1 MPKRVYLVL
10 ILFLA
15 AVGLSACDPTCDA
28 GSLLQ
33 PDLISPDWWEVVDGS
48 AAMLEWD
55 YPDSCEPEEYEII
68 LSQYRDYSVIE
79 HTQMVPGD
87 TTTWTATGLDPAE
100 EYFWRVR
107 AKVGS
112 TYGGYSGQLR
122 SFFTLPF
129 CSAGD
134 LIAPYPQFPLSHGMY
149 DNDYDSFEWLWV
161 ENDCIPE
168 SYRIEVSRDE
178 NFIDDEYNG
187 ATGNP
192 STRWGLG
199 SAPPPATKMW
209 WRVSAYA
216 DGTWGPTGTEHFFY
230 TAPACEGTD
239 MVAPTLVS
247 PADGAV
253 VTAADQVLEW
263 SWPPLSCVPDD
274 YHVLVAEDP
283 AFTILFDD
291 HIGTAANW
299 TLYGHLDP
307 FVDCQTYYWRVAM
320 HHEGFDGTY
329 SPTWSFTVDLTG
341 TCGLSGMPGMSK
353 GNFFCRAGTYE
364 WFDPLWTIEPDH
376 RLLAIAR
383 NPQST
388 YLQLKILDQDT
399 SKPYI
404 PEIKCWVYMG
414 HINPG
419 WPESPEGYEFDIESL
434 PIIEPPDACQPYL
447 GPEDCQ
453 EAGGVYTLVNRSTKT
468 YECVCPED

>member
-1 MPKRVYLVL
+1 MSKRAYLF
-10 ILFLA
+10 ILLLLA
-15 AVGLSACDPTCDA
+15 AVGLTACEPTCDA
-28 GSLLQ
+28 VSLVKPNLV
-33 PDLISPDWWEVVDGS
+33 SPDWWEVMDGD
-48 AAMLEWD
+48 AAVLEWD
-55 YPDSCEPEEYEII
+55 YPVSCEPEEYEII

-79 HTQMVPGD
+79 QTQLVPGD
-87 TTTWTATGLDPAE
+87 TTTWTASGLDPAE

-112 TYGGYSGQLR
+112 TSGGYSNELR
-122 SFFTLPF
+122 SFFTLPY

-134 LIAPYPQFPLSHGMY
+134 LIAPYPQFPLSHDMY
-149 DNDYDSFEWLWV
+149 DNNYDSFEWYWP

-168 SYRIEVSRDE
+168 SYRIEVSRDPD
-178 NFIDDEYNG
+178 FIDDEYNG

-199 SAPPPATKMW
+199 YAPPPATKMW

-230 TAPACEGTD
+230 TAPACEGTE

-253 VTAADQVLEW
+253 ITDPDQVLEW

-299 TLYGHLDP
+299 TAYGHLDP
-307 FVDCQTYYWRVAM
+307 FVNCQTYYWRVAM
-320 HHEGFDGTY
+320 HYDGFDGTY

-353 GNFFCRAGTYE
+353 GNYFCRAGTFEY
-364 WFDPLWTIEPDH
+364 FDPLWTVEPGH

-388 YLQLKILDQDT
+388 YLLLNILNQET
-399 SKPYI
+399 REPFV
-404 PEIKCWVYMG
+404 PEIKCWLFLD
-414 HINPG
+414 HINLG
-419 WPESPEGYEFDIESL
+419 WPESPEGVLYDIEDL
-434 PIIEPPDACQPYL
+434 PVVEPPEAPVCRADL
-447 GPEDCQ
+447 GREECKA
-453 EAGGVYTLVNRSTKT
+453 AGGTYQLVGRTALK
-468 YECVCPED
+468 YECVCP